1 VLATVGLYGLLA
13 YIVTQRTSEIGI
25 RMALGAERIQ
35 VVRMVLGNA
44 VRLMTVGLVL
54 GLLIASWASRLI
66 STMLYGLKPTD
77 PLTIAVSVLVLAA
90 SGLAA
95 GFMPAR
101 RAARVEP
108 MIALKYE

>member
-1 VLATVGLYGLLA
+1 
-13 YIVTQRTSEIGI
+13 
-25 RMALGAERIQ
+25 
-35 VVRMVLGNA
+35 
-44 VRLMTVGLVL
+44 MTVGLVL

-95 GFMPAR
+95 GFMPAH
-101 RAARVEP
+101 RAAHVEP